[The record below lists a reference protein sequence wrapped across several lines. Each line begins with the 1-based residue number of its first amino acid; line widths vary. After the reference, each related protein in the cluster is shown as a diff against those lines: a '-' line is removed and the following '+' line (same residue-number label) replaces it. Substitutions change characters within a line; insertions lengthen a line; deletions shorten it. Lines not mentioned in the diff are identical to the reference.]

1 MDELNLAFNKYIEE
15 YKKLTVLEKREELI
29 KSIKELIAGFEKIA
43 TVDNIELHYL
53 RNREINDLKGEN
65 VSEDDFLEGTLVY
78 IEVAKNIIGEYLGK
92 KGI

>member
-78 IEVAKNIIGEYLGK
+78 IEVAKNLIGEYLGK

>member
-1 MDELNLAFNKYIEE
+1 MDELNIAFNKYIEE

-43 TVDNIELHYL
+43 SVDNIELHYL
-53 RNREINDLKGEN
+53 RNREINDLKGDS

>member
-78 IEVAKNIIGEYLGK
+78 IEVAKNMIGEYLGK